1 MVESTSRWKVYFCLC
16 TISLCQ
22 INIFCFLKGSTKWTF
37 LSYWAIFIGEISIQE
52 KYERVESPLSPSF
65 FLIEEM
71 VYIDFLNF
79 WLLITFLYSLSFLLT
94 PMSLLL
100 KQKTCPMP
108 AQTPLGWVLFVCVH
122 AWSVCICPKIA
133 WFFCFNFRNFVL
145 NWQQHFILGLM
156 KAFGERHPSVSSIGY
171 LLYNCC
177 VEVSAAGAKTPAAF
191 LLSILLG
198 PQESE
203 GCSFSQHE

>member
-1 MVESTSRWKVYFCLC
+1 MEDQKQLWLWCGWVNQQV
-16 TISLCQ
+16 
-22 INIFCFLKGSTKWTF
+22 KGLF
-37 LSYWAIFIGEISIQE
+37 LSLYHLSVSNKYLLFFKRIYQMDFSIILGHIHWRNINSR
-52 KYERVESPLSPSF
+52 KIWKSWKSLVPII

-122 AWSVCICPKIA
+122 SI
-133 WFFCFNFRNFVL
+133 VL
-145 NWQQHFILGLM
+145 EKELREHTWTCLKRLHM
-156 KAFGERHPSVSSIGY
+156 P
-171 LLYNCC
+171 
-177 VEVSAAGAKTPAAF
+177 
-191 LLSILLG
+191 
-198 PQESE
+198 
-203 GCSFSQHE
+203 